1 MREKSKPNDGKRSE
15 NDLKSAL
22 YRKAVGYDSTETAEE
37 YSESDGELVLVKR
50 KVTIKNVPPDV
61 SALKM
66 LLDMNETEDLSALS
80 DEQLEKERKKL
91 LKILKEKKKCSS
103 KKSNSI

>member
-1 MREKSKPNDGKRSE
+1 M
-15 NDLKSAL
+15 KSAL
-22 YRKAVGYDSTETAEE
+22 YRKAVGYDSTETVEE

-91 LKILKEKKKCSS
+91 LKILKEK
-103 KKSNSI
+103 

>member
-1 MREKSKPNDGKRSE
+1 MREKSKQNGEKGSE

-22 YRKAVGYDSTETAEE
+22 FRKAVGYDSTETVEE

-91 LKILKEKKKCSS
+91 LKILKEK
-103 KKSNSI
+103 

>member
-1 MREKSKPNDGKRSE
+1 MREKSKPNDGQQSE

-22 YRKAVGYDSTETAEE
+22 YRKAVGYDSTETVDE
-37 YSESDGELVLVKR
+37 YSASHDELDHVRR

-91 LKILKEKKKCSS
+91 LKILKEK
-103 KKSNSI
+103 

>member
-1 MREKSKPNDGKRSE
+1 MREKSKPNDGKQSG

-22 YRKAVGYDSTETAEE
+22 YRKAVGYNSTETVEE

-91 LKILKEKKKCSS
+91 LKILKEK
-103 KKSNSI
+103 

>member
-1 MREKSKPNDGKRSE
+1 MREKSKPSGEKRSE
-15 NDLKSAL
+15 SDLKSAL
-22 YRKAVGYDSTETAEE
+22 YRKAVGYDSTETVEE

-50 KVTIKNVPPDV
+50 KVTVKNVPPDV

-80 DEQLEKERKKL
+80 DEELEKERKKL
-91 LKILKEKKKCSS
+91 LKLLKEK
-103 KKSNSI
+103 